1 MLFCIVVLLG
11 PVMLGSYLLKSYEEA
26 KDKRAWAKEVL
37 TYIAVLILMIAMF
50 RYMYLVASTMAAR
63 VIAQM

>member
-1 MLFCIVVLLG
+1 
-11 PVMLGSYLLKSYEEA
+11 MLGSYLLKSYEEA

-37 TYIAVLILMIAMF
+37 TYIAGLILMIAMF